1 MKLSEITV
9 VKRMFLVGVV
19 SLIGFLQAGCDS
31 DIPQFRERARLAW
44 GQVLTLYLERVHKV
58 EPLVGIVQRRI
69 PSERELLDEVA
80 AARDDVLAVVADDGS
95 IADGQ
100 RFRTFARAQRR
111 LSAAIAQ
118 LYATAER
125 YPDIAADSG
134 FMDQIRAL
142 QQLEDRI
149 VIARSDF
156 ISAVRSYNAEL
167 QEVPDRWIASIL
179 HPDARP
185 FNAFSR
191 AQLDRSPPS

>member
-1 MKLSEITV
+1 MI
-9 VKRMFLVGVV
+9 KRLFLIGVV
-19 SLIGFLQAGCDS
+19 SSIGLLQAGCDS
-31 DIPQFRERARLAW
+31 DAPQFRERARLAW
-44 GQVLTLYLERVHKV
+44 GQVLTLYLERIHKV
-58 EPLVGIVQRRI
+58 EPLIEIVRQRV
-69 PSERELLDEVA
+69 PSERELLAEAA
-80 AARDDVLAVVADDGS
+80 AARDEVLAVVADDGS

-118 LYATAER
+118 LYAMVQR
-125 YPDIAADSG
+125 YPDIAGDTE
-134 FMDQIRAL
+134 FMNQIRSL

-156 ISAVRSYNAEL
+156 ISAVRLYNAEL
-167 QEVPDRWIASIL
+167 QEIPDRWIASIL